1 MGVTKE
7 SANIDVSSNN
17 NTSEKNSI
25 LGREITKILEQT
37 WGNASNVFS
46 PDDSSIL
53 KRGDFERQLK
63 EIKERSDFVLS
74 KAEKALNEATAIQ
87 LKIDENISSVN
98 HMLENISVLKASIK
112 WLKSDIWNIVMGI
125 IVVIVIFMA
134 GLIWDFFKVRGDDY
148 RAHNEKYMN
157 SLNKIMEIEWK
168 ITEIQNNEKNI
179 EEWIDG
185 KISAEINKRII
196 EFFMKDKQIKITE

>member
-7 SANIDVSSNN
+7 SGNIDVSGNN

-37 WGNASNVFS
+37 WGNTSNVFS

-112 WLKSDIWNIVMGI
+112 WLKSDIWNIVIGI
-125 IVVIVIFMA
+125 IVVIMIFMA

-157 SLNKIMEIEWK
+157 SLNKIIEFEWK
-168 ITEIQNNEKNI
+168 ITEIQNNQKNI
-179 EEWIDG
+179 EQWIDN

-196 EFFMKDKQIKITE
+196 EFFMKDKQIKVTE

>member
-7 SANIDVSSNN
+7 SANIDVSGNN